1 MQIGDH
7 PLTAEAIARQVHI
20 IKGKT
25 KAEVAAER
33 GCEESDILSDQY
45 DAVVLH
51 GETLL
56 TMDEDEWAE
65 VI

>member
-1 MQIGDH
+1 
-7 PLTAEAIARQVHI
+7 VHI
-20 IKGKT
+20 IRGKT
-25 KAEVAAER
+25 KSEIAAER
-33 GCEESDILSDQY
+33 GCDECDVQYDEY

-65 VI
+65 VYII